1 MEEQI
6 LITPVDPITFELQDY
21 SVQDTNIIAQF
32 EVDTVFSQSTDYIE
46 YFIFDENQNLI
57 FPSTTQELL
66 TYTVKNGDVLL
77 SPDQDL
83 SRLGFDEGVYFISY
97 NFYRKRLA
105 SSISSLYYISDISS
119 YRTEVR
125 LDSTTITNED
135 IISSTNEFIQ
145 YRNLSTYFVDF
156 YLNFGSNNLVIAN
169 NIRLDNSIIGDPT
182 ILIKLYEPL
191 PLEFDLKSQVW
202 AVEQLSTPQ
211 AYQVQFPTVPFTIQD
226 FRYISGPNF
235 NLNLQ
240 EQVGSTSQEFSLDN
254 LLISNVTSSYNQLQ
268 SLLNEKGLKIN
279 VNYEDFS
286 EFIHFSSAK
295 TRLENFYYKVSLIE
309 GYNNLAQV

>member
-21 SVQDTNIIAQF
+21 SVQDSDIIAKF
-32 EVDTVFSQSTDYIE
+32 EVDTVFSQSIDYIE
-46 YFIFDENQNLI
+46 YFIFDETENLI
-57 FPSTTQELL
+57 YPSTTQELL
-66 TYTVKNGDVLL
+66 TYNVKNGDVLL

-83 SRLGFDEGVYFISY
+83 SRLGFDEGIYYISY

-105 SSISSLYYISDISS
+105 SSISSNYFISS
-119 YRTEVR
+119 ISSDRTEIR
-125 LDSTTITNED
+125 LDSNTILNED
-135 IISSTNEFIQ
+135 IVSSTNELIQ
-145 YRNLSTYFVDF
+145 YRNQSNYFVDF
-156 YLNFGSNNLVIAN
+156 YLNFGLNNLVIAN
-169 NIRLDNSIIGDPT
+169 NISLDNSIIGDPT

-191 PLEFDLKSQVW
+191 PTEFDLKSQLWV
-202 AVEQLSTPQ
+202 VEQISTPQ
-211 AYQVQFPTVPFTIQD
+211 SYQVNFPFTPFILQD
-226 FRYISGPNF
+226 FQYISGPNL

-295 TRLENFYYKVSLIE
+295 TRLENFY
-309 GYNNLAQV
+309 

>member
-6 LITPVDPITFELQDY
+6 LIIPVDPITFELQGY
-21 SVQDTNIIAQF
+21 SSQDTNLISQF
-32 EVDTVFSQSTDYIE
+32 EVDINFSQSVDYIE
-46 YFIFDENQNLI
+46 YFVFDETQNLI

-83 SRLGFDEGVYFISY
+83 SRLGFDEGIYYISY

-105 SSISSLYYISDISS
+105 SSISSNYFISS
-119 YRTEVR
+119 ISSDRTEIR
-125 LDSTTITNED
+125 LDSNTITNED

-145 YRNLSTYFVDF
+145 YRNQSNYFVDF

-169 NIRLDNSIIGDPT
+169 NVRLDNAVASDPT

-191 PLEFDLKSQVW
+191 PSEFDLKSQVW
-202 AVEQLSTPQ
+202 VVEQISTPQ
-211 AYQVQFPTVPFTIQD
+211 SYQVNFPFTPCVLQD
-226 FRYISGPNF
+226 FQYISGPNL

-254 LLISNVTSSYNQLQ
+254 ILTSNVTSSYNQLQ

-279 VNYEDFS
+279 VN
-286 EFIHFSSAK
+286 
-295 TRLENFYYKVSLIE
+295 
-309 GYNNLAQV
+309 